1 MLPDFRY
8 TRGKGTTQEK
18 KEKDE
23 AKRAKQAEAAR
34 LRYHRLSA
42 EEKRALNIKR
52 TMAQK
57 RKRQREKE
65 LEELENLLRQT
76 NDIQEVVKLF
86 LFVFGKSNSNFIIL
100 YFRIRILMSSCV
112 RNECEHVGLKQLVRV
127 INVCHQKNAVPI
139 ITVDE

>member
-1 MLPDFRY
+1 M
-8 TRGKGTTQEK
+8 TQEK
-18 KEKDE
+18 REKDE

-65 LEELENLLRQT
+65 LEELENLLRES
-76 NDIQEVVKLF
+76 NDIQEVNFGVIFIFIPVLILIFCNSCFDLF
-86 LFVFGKSNSNFIIL
+86 KMLDTIIVHINS
-100 YFRIRILMSSCV
+100 
-112 RNECEHVGLKQLVRV
+112 
-127 INVCHQKNAVPI
+127 
-139 ITVDE
+139 

>member
-1 MLPDFRY
+1 MIVLSGFRY

-76 NDIQEVVKLF
+76 NDIQEVMKF
-86 LFVFGKSNSNFIIL
+86 LFISAQISFNFKI
-100 YFRIRILMSSCV
+100 
-112 RNECEHVGLKQLVRV
+112 
-127 INVCHQKNAVPI
+127 PI
-139 ITVDE
+139 FSGPGYK